1 MKFLRKLLA
10 SALTLGILQIALP
23 VQAGNTGYSVKDAGG
38 SVDAKTGDDLHL
50 SVNSE
55 LITITKKKNVVVQF
69 KPDAVTDISFG
80 QEVHRRIG
88 TAAALAVVSLGIGAL
103 VAFSKSKK
111 DFIGLTWDDN
121 GKKGGLVMQAD
132 KNEYRGILASLE
144 GVTGKKAVNT
154 DEESNKKK

>member
-1 MKFLRKLLA
+1 LKEGSMKFLRKLLA

-88 TAAALAVVSLGIGAL
+88 TAAALAVVSLGR
-103 VAFSKSKK
+103 VHSSPSPNRKRTS
-111 DFIGLTWDDN
+111 
-121 GKKGGLVMQAD
+121 
-132 KNEYRGILASLE
+132 
-144 GVTGKKAVNT
+144 
-154 DEESNKKK
+154 